1 MRRFFSLTIL
11 SAVLL
16 SSCIESETEPQ
27 IKGSI
32 YEAGEKLVYLL
43 DLSKKGSK
51 PDSVQLSVNGDF
63 QFFMD
68 VEEPKDLLLYFDQE
82 NYLRL

>member
-1 MRRFFSLTIL
+1 M
-11 SAVLL
+11 LL
-16 SSCIESETEPQ
+16 VSSCIGGETEPQ

-32 YEAGEKLVYLL
+32 YEGGEKIVYLL

-63 QFFMD
+63 QFFVD
-68 VEEPKDLLLYFDQE
+68 IEEPKDLLCIST
-82 NYLRL
+82 RRII